1 MNDLQRFEFD
11 ETMVRTVDVDGQPW
25 FVAKD
30 VATVLGYD
38 LTTNMTRVLDE
49 DEKGIHETNTLGGTQ
64 KVSIISEPGLYRA
77 IIQRQTGRMTDPAAR
92 QRIKDFQR
100 WITAEVL
107 PAIRKTGTYSTAPA
121 QVHPE
126 LVSRADL
133 ARMVLEAE
141 EEKQV
146 MAAALE
152 AAAPAIAYHD
162 RYVANGDAALVRVWA
177 AQFGISDPKAREML
191 LAAKVIYRFSIG
203 WRWSQAKQRK
213 VEEYEYRPYA
223 RYIEWF
229 DLRPQHEAPRYHNG
243 QVRQTLYIRQEFA
256 LQLGAKLG
264 LAPVHQAGDA
274 A

>member
-1 MNDLQRFEFD
+1 ML
-11 ETMVRTVDVDGQPW
+11 RTVEIDGAPW

-30 VATVLGYD
+30 VATVLSYRTAPD
-38 LTTNMTRVLDE
+38 MTRRLEEAD
-49 DEKGIHETNTLGGTQ
+49 KGYAKVRTLGGEQELT
-64 KVSIISEPGLYRA
+64 VINESGLYDAVFRSNA
-77 IIQRQTGRMTDPAAR
+77 EGAKPFR
-92 QRIKDFQR
+92 R
-100 WITAEVL
+100 WVTAEVL
-107 PAIRKTGTYSTAPA
+107 PAIRKTGSYAVAPA
-121 QVHPE
+121 PVHPE

-152 AAAPAIAYHD
+152 SAAPAIAYHD

-203 WRWSQAKQRK
+203 WRWSNAKQRK

-243 QVRQTLYIRQEFA
+243 QVRQTLYIRQQFA

-264 LAPVHQAGDA
+264 LTLVHHAGDA